1 MKPPFKTAFSCR
13 RTRSCG
19 TQGFCLKGPVQI
31 HPDAQSM
38 VWNLREAAVLG
49 AKLSIYSHF
58 LRRPLN
64 STNQMSQVSLRCARL
79 SQHSPNRTFTFAM
92 KDDLMTSHGGL
103 ELQAANQKSWGCFF
117 KSFPSRQLCYLHPEV
132 EQQSLSLARA
142 SCGSKSEWN
151 DALGHWPW
159 PFVAPVTRN
168 TRSSSGGLGS
178 F

>member
-1 MKPPFKTAFSCR
+1 MKPPFKTAFSCT
-13 RTRSCG
+13 RTRG
-19 TQGFCLKGPVQI
+19 TQGFCLKGHVQI
-31 HPDAQSM
+31 HPDVQSM

-58 LRRPLN
+58 LKRPLN
-64 STNQMSQVSLRCARL
+64 STNQMSQVVSLRCATL

-92 KDDLMTSHGGL
+92 KDDLMTSHG
-103 ELQAANQKSWGCFF
+103 AANQKSWGYFF
-117 KSFPSRQLCYLHPEV
+117 TSFPSRQLCYLHPEV
-132 EQQSLSLARA
+132 EQQSLSLARV
-142 SCGSKSEWN
+142 SCGSQSEWN